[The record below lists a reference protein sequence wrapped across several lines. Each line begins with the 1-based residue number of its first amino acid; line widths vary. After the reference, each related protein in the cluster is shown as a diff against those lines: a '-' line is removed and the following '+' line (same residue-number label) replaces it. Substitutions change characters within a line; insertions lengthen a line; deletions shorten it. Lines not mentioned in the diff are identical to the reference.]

1 MSKRTAVLQ
10 IADKV
15 YGKISQTKRGFFFV
29 LCDQHGTH
37 VSISRTP
44 ESKMHVEI
52 SSDEQ
57 LGSVWDQARIGIAR
71 GRGWPKAARHA
82 NYLVN
87 RQYDIPNSEP
97 LLLVAF
103 ERPEQPPEQKAKY
116 RNLPRLCLKAKPDWR
131 QLAVS
136 VMAIA
141 PDDSDPAC
149 AYPLG
154 WAWLVFTITK

>member
-15 YGKISQTKRGFFFV
+15 YGKISQTERGFYFA

-37 VSISRTP
+37 VSISRAP
-44 ESKMHVEI
+44 DSRMHVEI
-52 SSDEQ
+52 SSDEP
-57 LGSVWDQARIGIAR
+57 LGSVWDQVRIGIAR
-71 GRGWPKAARHA
+71 DQGWLNAARHA

-87 RQYDIPNSEP
+87 RLYDIPKSEP

-116 RNLPRLCLKAKPDWR
+116 RNLPRLCLKATPDWR

-136 VMAIA
+136 VMTAA
-141 PDDSDPAC
+141 PDDSYPAC

-154 WAWLVFTITK
+154 WAWLVFAIRK